1 MAKKIVKHKQHEFE
15 TSVGNGYDAAKNY
28 CKMMLLQNPVVNQ
41 DSIIIDV
48 FQPRP
53 VPFSPE
59 MSEHVRIQWDEI
71 EMQREPNKERRQSK
85 WRRRTRWI
93 NTQMS

>member
-1 MAKKIVKHKQHEFE
+1 MAKRIVKHKQHEF
-15 TSVGNGYDAAKNY
+15 TTAAGAGNDAAKNF
-28 CKMMLLQNPVVNQ
+28 CDRILQNPAVNKE
-41 DSIIIDV
+41 SILVDV
-48 FQPRP
+48 YPSRS
-53 VPFSPE
+53 VPFAPP
-59 MSEHVRIQWDEI
+59 MDDHVKIEWDEI

>member
-1 MAKKIVKHKQHEFE
+1 MARRIVKHKQHEF
-15 TSVGNGYDAAKNY
+15 TTAAGAGNYAAEEF
-28 CKMMLLQNPVVNQ
+28 CDRILQNPAVNK
-41 DSIIIDV
+41 DSILVDVYSSRPAPYAPLMDDHVII
-48 FQPRP
+48 
-53 VPFSPE
+53 E
-59 MSEHVRIQWDEI
+59 WDEI

>member
-1 MAKKIVKHKQHEFE
+1 MAKKIVKHKKHEFE
-15 TSVGNGYDAAKNY
+15 TSAGHGYDAAKNY
-28 CKMMLLQNPVVNQ
+28 LKIMLLQNPVVDE

-48 FQPRP
+48 YPQRP
-53 VPFSPE
+53 LPFSPA
-59 MSEHVRIQWDEI
+59 MSEHVIIKWDEI
-71 EMQREPNKERRQSK
+71 EIQREPNKERRQSK

>member
-1 MAKKIVKHKQHEFE
+1 MRKTVKHKKHEFE
-15 TSVGNGYDAAKNY
+15 TSAGNGYDAAKNY
-28 CKMMLLQNPVVNQ
+28 CKIMLLQNPVVSEA
-41 DSIIIDV
+41 SITIDV
-48 FQPRP
+48 YPR
-53 VPFSPE
+53 SPLPLAPA
-59 MSEHVRIQWDEI
+59 MSDYVRIEWDEI